1 MRKVVCFLV
10 SLLLAAACSSEVG
23 PADAL
28 SPGASDQAIMRHMID
43 VAAGQGET
51 DQIGKHFANIDRERA
66 YRIQRLR
73 LEHSKQS
80 AEHVGWKLAW
90 TRLAEPGDE
99 LDPAVGHY
107 MSDRVY
113 SESDPVSIQH
123 FTGGVSNAEPEIV
136 FYLKEDLPGPVVTE
150 EQLLAAIDSVG
161 VGLEFVNWRVPEPR
175 TREHAILDNGIA
187 VGVVLGAER
196 HPLDSIDLNAQIG
209 RVDVN
214 SEASSEGPATSLM
227 GEGPLAAMLWA
238 ANELPKWG
246 MHFEAGQFVF
256 SGTVCPPLPVTAG
269 DTATVSFT
277 DLGSVSATFIE

>member
-1 MRKVVCFLV
+1 MRRVIGSLV
-10 SLLLAAACSSEVG
+10 TLLLVAACSSGVDS
-23 PADAL
+23 ADAL
-28 SPGASDQAIMRHMID
+28 SPDASDEAIMRHMVD

-51 DQIGKHFANIDRERA
+51 DQIGKHFPDIDRERA

-73 LEHSKQS
+73 LEHSMQS

-99 LDPAVGHY
+99 LDPALGHY

-113 SESDPVSIQH
+113 DEGDAVSIRH

-136 FYLKEDLPGPVVTE
+136 FYLKDDLPGPVVTE
-150 EQLLAAIDSVG
+150 EQLIAAIDSVG
-161 VGLEFVNWRVPEPR
+161 VGLEFVNWRVTEPR

-196 HPLDSIDLNAQIG
+196 YPLDSIDLNAQIG
-209 RVDVN
+209 RVEVN
-214 SEASSEGPATSLM
+214 GEASSEGPATSLM

-246 MHFEAGQFVF
+246 MYFEAGQFVF

-269 DTATVSFT
+269 DAATVSFT
-277 DLGSVSATFIE
+277 DLGSVSVTFAE